1 MSHSLWWLVVNGL
14 AVYRLSI
21 LVSKDKITKPLRS
34 RIWGRGYCLHK
45 IWEHAHSE
53 YAEEEIPGRR
63 ARAWRT
69 INELVICPW
78 CLSVWF
84 GGVAV
89 AASATV
95 PSVWQ
100 YPALALALSGATVLA
115 TRRA

>member
-1 MSHSLWWLVVNGL
+1 MSHSLWWLAVNAL

-21 LVSKDKITKPLRS
+21 LVSKDKITKPLR
-34 RIWGRGYCLHK
+34 RRVRYRGY
-45 IWEHAHSE
+45 
-53 YAEEEIPGRR
+53 EEKFNGTFERGLDGRR
-63 ARAWRT
+63 ARAWRS

-84 GGVAV
+84 GGGAV
-89 AASATV
+89 ALSATV